1 MRTILLVTE
10 TGDLSADLL
19 VLRLRE
25 RGIPFARFNQDRFP
39 GDIEITWHVE
49 PGAGEICWPGR
60 RIEFADIAA
69 AWFRRP
75 VGSADAADTPAGRF
89 VERESAGFMA
99 SLWEATRWR
108 WVNRPSAVRRASHK
122 PLQLIAAQR
131 AGLAVPPTLI
141 TNSPRHARE
150 FVGSAP
156 AIAKAVV
163 GGRVSEGGA
172 DYAVVTAAVT
182 LDDLDPASAVRSSPT
197 TYQRRIAGGCD
208 LRVTM
213 VGSRNFA
220 VRIAIAERQPHEVD
234 WRTVEPRRLAYR
246 RCELPD
252 AVAAG
257 CRELMRQLSLGFG
270 AIDFIATPDGR
281 HVFLEINPSGQWGW
295 IERHADVPITDAIV
309 DLLTG
314 EPEGWA

>member
-39 GDIEITWHVE
+39 GDIEITWHV
-49 PGAGEICWPGR
+49 GCSAGEICWPGR
-60 RIEFADIAA
+60 QIAFADIAA

-75 VGSADAADTPAGRF
+75 AGPAGAAATPAGPF
-89 VERESAGFMA
+89 VERESAGFLA
-99 SLWEATRWR
+99 SLWEAAPWR
-108 WVNRPSAVRRASHK
+108 WVNRPGAACRASHK
-122 PLQLIAAQR
+122 PLQLIAAQQ

-141 TNSPRHARE
+141 TNSPRHARN
-150 FVGSAP
+150 FVGSGP

-163 GGRVSEGGA
+163 GGRVTEGGA
-172 DYAVVTAAVT
+172 DYAVVTAAVS
-182 LDDLDPASAVRSSPT
+182 LDDLEPASVVRSSPT
-197 TYQRRIAGGCD
+197 TYQRRIGGGCD
-208 LRVTM
+208 VRATI
-213 VGSRNFA
+213 VGSRIFA
-220 VRIAIAERQPHEVD
+220 VRIAIADRQSREVD
-234 WRTVEPRRLAYR
+234 WRTIEPRRLRYR

-257 CRELMRQLSLGFG
+257 CLRLMRQLSLGFG
-270 AIDFIATPDGR
+270 AIDFIAAPDGR

-295 IERHADVPITDAIV
+295 IERQADVPITDAIV

-314 EPEGWA
+314 EPEGCA

>member
-10 TGDLSADLL
+10 TGDLSADLV

-39 GDIEITWHVE
+39 EHVE
-49 PGAGEICWPGR
+49 IAWRVGCGVGEICWPGR

-75 VGSADAADTPAGRF
+75 AGPAAATATPAGGF
-89 VERESAGFMA
+89 VERETGGFLA
-99 SLWEATRWR
+99 SLWEATPWR
-108 WVNRPSAVRRASHK
+108 WVNRPSAVRHAAHK
-122 PLQLIAAQR
+122 PLQLIAAQQ

-141 TNSPRHARE
+141 TNSPRRARE
-150 FVGSAP
+150 FVGCGP

-163 GGRVSEGGA
+163 GGRIAEDGA

-182 LDDLDPASAVRSSPT
+182 LDDLEPASAVKSSPT
-197 TYQRRIAGGCD
+197 TYQLRIAGGCD
-208 LRVTM
+208 LRVTI
-213 VGSRNFA
+213 VGSRIFA
-220 VRIAIAERQPHEVD
+220 VRIVIAERQPRDVD
-234 WRTVEPRRLAYR
+234 WRTVEPWRLAYR
-246 RCELPD
+246 RCALPE

-257 CRELMRQLSLGFG
+257 CLKLMRQLSLGFG
-270 AIDFIATPDGR
+270 AIDFIVGPDGQY
-281 HVFLEINPSGQWGW
+281 VFLEINPSGQWGW
-295 IERHADVPITDAIV
+295 IERQAEVPITDAIV

-314 EPEGWA
+314 EAEACA